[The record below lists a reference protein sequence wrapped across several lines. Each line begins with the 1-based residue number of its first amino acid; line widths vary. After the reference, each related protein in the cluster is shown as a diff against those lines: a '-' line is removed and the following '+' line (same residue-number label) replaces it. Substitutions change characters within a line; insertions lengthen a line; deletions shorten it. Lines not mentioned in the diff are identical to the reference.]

1 MRELFQ
7 RFFRPFDRNERILLL
22 LTVAALLL
30 DSATT
35 IMMKHNSGLSHS
47 YFEVSPVA
55 DMIQRNVTLG
65 VFLYNFSWV
74 LVILAFRVLRS
85 VEFGLC
91 ILHITGNGMAS
102 LDNLGILLFRQPFIK
117 SFLGLFGLGVEHVL
131 LVVVLGYLSCY
142 FLRLKGLGD
151 SGGLL
156 KAGFV
161 TVFGM
166 LFALVVQFGVMYI
179 WIRHLYVFFW

>member
-1 MRELFQ
+1 MREIFQ
-7 RFFRPFDRNERILLL
+7 RFYRPFDRNERILLF
-22 LTVAALLL
+22 LTMAVLLL

-35 IMMKHNSGLSHS
+35 VMMKHNRGLSYY
-47 YFEVSPVA
+47 YFEVNPVA
-55 DMIQRNVTLG
+55 DMIHRNVTLG
-65 VFLYNFSWV
+65 VFLYNFSWIF
-74 LVILAFRVLRS
+74 VITVFRVLRS

-91 ILHITGNGMAS
+91 VLHITGNGIAF

-117 SFLGLFGLGVEHVL
+117 SFLGLIGLGVEHVL
-131 LVVVLGYLSCY
+131 LVVVLGYLSCN
-142 FLRLKGLGD
+142 FLRLNRLGD
-151 SGGLL
+151 SGRLL

-166 LFALVVQFGVMYI
+166 LFALIVQFGVMYI